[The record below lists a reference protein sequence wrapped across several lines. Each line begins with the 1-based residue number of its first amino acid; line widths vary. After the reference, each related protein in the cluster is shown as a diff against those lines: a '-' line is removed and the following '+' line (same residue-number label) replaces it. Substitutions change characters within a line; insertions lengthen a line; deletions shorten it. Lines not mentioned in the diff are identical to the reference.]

1 MGKTLIHTKE
11 GLVLSAIEVIND
23 VGISNL
29 SIRKVASQQGVTE
42 AAIFR
47 HYKSKND
54 LLLAV
59 LDFFSKY
66 DSDVFATVALKK
78 LTPTE
83 SIHYCLNTYAT
94 YYENYSAITAITQI
108 YEVFRNE
115 MELREKIDTIIMDR
129 THFMSGLIDEAIQ
142 KNEIAPH
149 VDSEQLAIMIWGYFR
164 EVCMKWRISEYA
176 FPLRERVQESLH
188 MILRAFSKRE

>member
-11 GLVLSAIEVIND
+11 GLVLSTIEVIND

-47 HYKSKND
+47 HYKSKNE

-59 LDFFSKY
+59 LDYFSKY
-66 DSDVFATVALKK
+66 DSDVFATVQLKQ

-83 SIHYCLNTYAT
+83 SIHYCLNTYST

-115 MELREKIDTIIMDR
+115 MELREKIDRIIKDR
-129 THFMSGLIDEAIQ
+129 TNFMTGLIDEAIQ

-176 FPLRERVQESLH
+176 FPLRKRVQESLH
-188 MILRAFSKRE
+188 MILRAFS